1 MKNWYYNRVT
11 NTLWGAILRCVGYIG
26 LGVYS
31 VCEVINAVAIG
42 FRGIKPGHR
51 NHFTANTP
59 LFSTVIYSF
68 LLVGCV
74 IAVIDVICRIVKKQY
89 APAKDDVLLKVRHST
104 FLTIIGLIA
113 LLLFTILSELFTT
126 WFAYWYF
133 DIFDFAIGFITLR
146 TVIIPVFSLRQILP
160 RRKQGRGQVVSFVTV
175 ITVAA
180 LAVFM
185 LINTGKFLVSNALI
199 EGGAQMG
206 SLKYPEGRF
215 GGFLVATAS
224 LILAVYYF
232 VDLVARMIIKPV
244 NLD

>member
-1 MKNWYYNRVT
+1 MKNRYYNRVT

-59 LFSTVIYSF
+59 LFSTVVYSF

-74 IAVIDVICRIVKKQY
+74 IAAIDIICRIAKKQY

-160 RRKQGRGQVVSFVTV
+160 GRKQGRGQVVSFVTSYHCCSPCSFYV
-175 ITVAA
+175 DKH
-180 LAVFM
+180 
-185 LINTGKFLVSNALI
+185 GKISCV
-199 EGGAQMG
+199 Q
-206 SLKYPEGRF
+206 R
-215 GGFLVATAS
+215 
-224 LILAVYYF
+224 
-232 VDLVARMIIKPV
+232 
-244 NLD
+244 LD